1 MEWAGKSPSLRGS
14 DAPKRLQKCSWNRLS
29 QKKKKKKH
37 ELLVILLAGASNN
50 RFFFLFYEFF
60 FFDHLGKRC
69 SPLVNVENMETDIKK

>member
-1 MEWAGKSPSLRGS
+1 MH
-14 DAPKRLQKCSWNRLS
+14 QKDSRNVPGTDFLK
-29 QKKKKKKH
+29 KKKKKKH